1 MTPVDDERL
10 VDARPDA
17 LPTSQEDE
25 DLPPLKDWPPREIVE
40 RRAALRDRAVRR
52 RVNRRR
58 GLLGAVAVVAVVALV
73 AFVARSGGGSKPQAL
88 PPPAPGPSSLV
99 WTVEMGARPVSV
111 VVAVPGNGHATA
123 LAVPN
128 ETEVDLPGGGPATV
142 GDAARMAVGD
152 PGMLVAAV
160 QAALDRRAEHYLVT
174 DASQLVTLVDLV
186 GGVDVQTEVQFVF
199 DGRSF
204 GPGQDHL
211 SGGAVLAYLET
222 ALDEDLTGRWEE
234 VLAGLL
240 SAPKDSAWAGL
251 VGTSDALDA
260 ARGVLTRALGGI
272 VLELPTT
279 PSPDGGIQPDG
290 PEVVRLLDAN
300 FGPETTPLI
309 RVIVLNGNGEAG
321 VSARVASLIAP
332 GGFQVIAAQNAPT
345 FDEVQTQVVAANE
358 DFGDAAD
365 RVVVLLGVGMVYVDP
380 QPTGIAD
387 ITVVVGKDFQ
397 SG

>member
-1 MTPVDDERL
+1 MTPLDDEQL
-10 VDARPDA
+10 VDGRPDA
-17 LPTSQEDE
+17 SPQEDE
-25 DLPPLKDWPPREIVE
+25 DLPPLKDWPPKEIVE

-52 RVNRRR
+52 RHNRRR
-58 GLLGAVAVVAVVALV
+58 VLLGAVAVVAVVALIALV
-73 AFVARSGGGSKPQAL
+73 TRDGGGSKPPVAA
-88 PPPAPGPSSLV
+88 PPPPGPSSLV
-99 WTVEMGARPVSV
+99 WTVEMGARPVTV

-128 ETEVDLPGGGPATV
+128 ETEVDLPGGGPLTV
-142 GDAARMAVGD
+142 GDAARFAVGD

-174 DASQLVTLVDLV
+174 DASQLVTLVDLLS
-186 GGVDVQTEVQFVF
+186 GVDVETEVEFTF
-199 DGRSF
+199 EGRSF

-240 SAPKDSAWAGL
+240 SASDDEPAWSGL

-260 ARGVLTRALGGI
+260 ARGVLTRAVGGI

-279 PSPDGGIQPDG
+279 PSPDGGIEPDG
-290 PEVVRLLDAN
+290 PEVVRLLTDN
-300 FGPETTPLI
+300 FGPDATPLV
-309 RVIVLNGNGEAG
+309 RVIVLNGNGDPG

-332 GGFQVIAAQNAPT
+332 GGFQVIAAQNAPA
-345 FDEVQTQVVAANE
+345 FDVVQTQVVAANE
-358 DFGDAAD
+358 GFGEAAD
-365 RVVVLLGVGMVYVDP
+365 RVVALLGMGMVYVDP